1 MGMRSLEQERAK
13 LAWACVSEMRQ
24 GDKKRQSEYRSYVR
38 RLPSLILTSGLP
50 NALAFYRAK
59 KGVHETVYK
68 HLNDWFRSSEC
79 PIALEKDLLEW
90 LVEEAST
97 LQAFRATEEVL
108 LLLGWLK
115 RFAESE
121 LEAEGGGE

>member
-1 MGMRSLEQERAK
+1 MRSLEQERAK
-13 LAWACVSEMRQ
+13 FAWACVSEMQREDEERQ
-24 GDKKRQSEYRSYVR
+24 REYRSYVR

-50 NALAFYRAK
+50 NALAFYMAK
-59 KGVHETVYK
+59 KGVHEIVYQ
-68 HLNDWFRSSEC
+68 HLNDWFKSGEC

-90 LVEEAST
+90 LVGEAST
-97 LQAFRATEEVL
+97 LQAFRATEEAL

-121 LEAEGGGE
+121 LEAGEGGGE